1 MRFESNRCPKPWAI
15 SALVLAALLIPTA
28 CSISVKKDQA
38 GQDKRVDIETPVGA
52 LHVDQ
57 QADARDTGLPV
68 YPGARLKPGNDD
80 GDGKSANVNISTGLF
95 GLKVV
100 AAEYQSDDAP
110 QKLIAYYKDQL
121 KKYGKVLECRSKG
134 HAAEAAMTRSKGVGT
149 DLECDG
155 DSSGKNIELKVGTR
169 DNQRIVSIEPQDRG
183 TTFALVYVKTRGKDT
198 I

>member
-1 MRFESNRCPKPWAI
+1 MRFESIRRPSPWTI
-15 SALVLAALLIPTA
+15 SALVLAALLVLSA
-28 CSISVKKDQA
+28 CSISVKKDQT

-52 LHVDQ
+52 LHVDE

-68 YPGARLKPGNDD
+68 YPGARLKPKDD
-80 GDGKSANVNISTGLF
+80 SGEGKSANVNISSGLF

-110 QKLIAYYKDQL
+110 QKLIAYYKNQL
-121 KKYGKVLECRSKG
+121 KKYGNVLECRSE
-134 HAAEAAMTRSKGVGT
+134 HASDVAMSPSQGSGF
-149 DLECDG
+149 DLGCND
-155 DSSGKNIELKVGTR
+155 DNSGKNIELKVGTR
-169 DNQRIVSIEPQDRG
+169 DNQRIVAIEPRDKG